1 MICSVE
7 GWCSIE
13 FPYLPAAETCITDCA
28 PYKDKYD
35 PHCGTNGKTYPNRC
49 ELYND
54 MCRTKASFRY
64 MHGGECGK

>member
-1 MICSVE
+1 MGDSEQTEQDNIMVKK
-7 GWCSIE
+7 
-13 FPYLPAAETCITDCA
+13 AAETCITDCA